1 MILRNPSLPPG
12 WYPQSAEQIGEFLG
26 EFRRNE
32 ESPPSFAAMGPHA
45 GWFYSGSIAAR
56 AFASLRSDAD
66 TVVVIGGHLPAG
78 MPPLLAEED
87 GVRTPLG
94 PLEIDGEFR
103 DILRRELK
111 YIPDKYPDNTVEV
124 QLPMVKYFFP
134 RSRLVWLRLP
144 AEIRSFESG
153 SIIAGAGESLGRNF
167 VVFASTDLTHYGD
180 NYRFSPQ
187 GRGRG
192 ALEWVRTVNDAAFIR
207 SVIAGDPREVLH
219 RAGEDRS
226 ACSAGAVLAALA
238 AAQSRNTAPARLLDY
253 ATSADRAAPEV
264 PDSFVGYAAMAW

>member
-1 MILRNPSLPPG
+1 L
-12 WYPQSAEQIGEFLG
+12 
-26 EFRRNE
+26 
-32 ESPPSFAAMGPHA
+32 
-45 GWFYSGSIAAR
+45 YSGSTAAH
-56 AFASLRSDAD
+56 AFASLCSDAD

-111 YIPDKYPDNTVEV
+111 CMPDTYPDNTVEV

-134 RSRLVWLRLP
+134 NSRLVWLRLP

-153 SIIAGAGESLGRNF
+153 SIIAGAGGSLGRNF

-180 NYRFSPQ
+180 NYGFNPH
-187 GRGRG
+187 GRGSG
-192 ALEWVRTVNDAAFIR
+192 ALEWVRTVNDPAFIR
-207 SVIAGDPREVLH
+207 SVAAGDPREVLR

-238 AAQSRNTAPARLLDY
+238 AAQSRNTAPARLLAY
-253 ATSADRAAPEV
+253 ATSADSAAPEV
-264 PDSFVGYAAMAW
+264 PGSFVGYAAMAWAVP